1 MAGPEGNLCEAT
13 RTGNLVQV
21 KQLLEHGE
29 NINQID
35 QHGETPLI
43 IAACLGYTEVSLQTL
58 LNTLYNI

>member
-13 RTGNLVQV
+13 RTGNLGQV
-21 KQLLEHGE
+21 KHLVEHGE

-43 IAACLGYTEVSLQTL
+43 IAACLGYWGTL
-58 LNTLYNI
+58 K